1 MDIETYVPK
10 VRGLINRLDT
20 VEDDHLHMAMGMVG
34 EIGEVVDL
42 VKKSFAYG
50 RELDKQKLLEEL
62 GDFTFY
68 AVGLADMLCVEL
80 TGEDGMA
87 VESGDGK
94 TNMILATLA
103 FMSGA
108 TLAAHTYGPS
118 AGSDADEREAL
129 KEAVLLVGCIA
140 RDLGSNLEEVLD
152 LNIKKLSVRYP
163 NLTFDADRANNRDV
177 EAEREAM
184 RS

>member
-68 AVGLADMLCVEL
+68 AVGLADMMG
-80 TGEDGMA
+80 TNFTDMA
-87 VESGDGK
+87 VESGDGR
-94 TNMILATLA
+94 TNMSLATLA
-103 FMSGA
+103 FMSGV
-108 TLAAHTYGPS
+108 TLVAHTYGPS
-118 AGSDADEREAL
+118 AGSDADGREAL

-140 RDLGSNLEEVLD
+140 RDLGSSLEEVLD

-163 NLTFDADRANNRDV
+163 NLAFDADRANNRDV

>member
-68 AVGLADMLCVEL
+68 TVGLADMLGVSF
-80 TGEDGMA
+80 TGMA
-87 VESGDGK
+87 VESVDSK
-94 TNMILATLA
+94 TNMNLATLA

-108 TLAAHTYGPS
+108 MLVAHTLEPS

-129 KEAVLLVGCIA
+129 KEAVIIVGCIA
-140 RDLGSNLEEVLD
+140 RDLGSSLEEVLD

-163 NLTFDADRANNRDV
+163 NLMFDAERANNRDV
-177 EAEREAM
+177 EAEQEAM
-184 RS
+184 RA

>member
-42 VKKSFAYG
+42 VKKRFAYG
-50 RELDKQKLLEEL
+50 REVEDIKILEEL
-62 GDFTFY
+62 GDFVFY
-68 AVGLADMLCVEL
+68 TVGLADMA
-80 TGEDGMA
+80 GID
-87 VESGDGK
+87 
-94 TNMILATLA
+94 LATWADDPEALGMDEQMLMAALA
-103 FMSGA
+103 
-108 TLAAHTYGPS
+108 LQS
-118 AGSDADEREAL
+118 AG
-129 KEAVLLVGCIA
+129 VLYGMSA
-140 RDLGSNLEEVLD
+140 RDPQLHAAVVDELQLTFETAEHLARRLGSSLEEVLD

>member
-10 VRGLINRLDT
+10 VRGLINRIDT

-42 VKKSFAYG
+42 VKKSFAYD

-68 AVGLADMLCVEL
+68 TVGLADMLGADLTPEGGGSAFEGASVEECL
-80 TGEDGMA
+80 A
-87 VESGDGK
+87 VTALNASG
-94 TNMILATLA
+94 I
-103 FMSGA
+103 F
-108 TLAAHTYGPS
+108 LAAIDRSMDSPKVGELLGEILKTAEHL
-118 AGSDADEREAL
+118 AL
-129 KEAVLLVGCIA
+129 K
-140 RDLGSNLEEVLD
+140 LGSSLEEVLD